1 MVNTGWCGINPGI
14 AREGSTD
21 WLVPK
26 ASILVAEADRGV
38 AASLGRGLEAQGL
51 SAEVVLDGREAAAL
65 ARANR
70 FDLLLLNVSLP
81 AKDALAIVRELRED
95 GLTVPVVLLAA
106 EDDLEEKVTALRS
119 GADDYLARP
128 FHLAELLARI
138 HARLREVQ
146 RGQARKR

>member
-1 MVNTGWCGINPGI
+1 V
-14 AREGSTD
+14 ARPT
-21 WLVPK
+21 

-65 ARANR
+65 ARADR
-70 FDLLLLNVSLP
+70 FDLLLLNVNLP

-106 EDDLEEKVTALRS
+106 EDNLAEKVTALRS

-138 HARLREVQ
+138 HARLREV
-146 RGQARKR
+146 RRAQARKR